1 MSKRFIRK
9 EVLEKVRTLS
19 AFDYLKN
26 YAPDLLVKN
35 GRTDYYHRNHDSLHF
50 SNGKWYWWSQGK
62 GGTSALDYL
71 IIVEG
76 YEFKDACNYLS
87 DLMNVSAPV
96 TTFYH
101 PKPSKPFELP
111 VKDKNNDLVIRYL
124 CEVRKIDKDIVDD
137 FISKGMI
144 YQSANFKNAVFVGY
158 DKDKPAYA
166 FKRSIFK
173 NFKLDHAGSN
183 KAFSFNYTNP
193 KSDVLHI
200 FEAVIDLLS
209 YMTLL
214 KMNEM
219 DYTEFSYLSLAGASD
234 KIATKSEADIP
245 IALKTYLERNPNIK
259 TIIFHL
265 DNDEV
270 GIGATSKII
279 SILNSKYQCI
289 DEHPTSY
296 KDVNEELIHK
306 KFVTIDI
313 FLIFCWLQIILTS
326 EFLQEALQKD
336 EIK

>member
-9 EVLEKVRTLS
+9 DVLEKVRTLS
-19 AFDYLKN
+19 AFDYLRN

-35 GRTDYYHRNHDSLHF
+35 GRTDYYHREHDSLHF

-71 IIVEG
+71 IVVEG
-76 YEFKDACNYLS
+76 YEFKEACNYLS
-87 DLMNVSAPV
+87 DLMNVSEPV
-96 TTFYH
+96 TTHYH
-101 PKPSKPFELP
+101 PKPVKPFELP
-111 VKDKNNDLVIRYL
+111 AKDKNNDLVIRYL
-124 CEVRKIDKDIVDD
+124 CEVRKIDKGIIDV

-144 YQSANFKNAVFVGY
+144 YQSANFKNSVFVGY

-193 KSDVLHI
+193 KSDVLHV
-200 FEAVIDLLS
+200 FEAAIDLLS

-245 IALKTYLERNPNIK
+245 IALKAYLERNPNIK
-259 TIIFHL
+259 TIVFHL

-279 SILNSKYQCI
+279 SILNLKFQCI
-289 DEHPTSY
+289 DEHPPIY

-306 KFVTIDI
+306 NSLLSTVF
-313 FLIFCWLQIILTS
+313 
-326 EFLQEALQKD
+326 
-336 EIK
+336 

>member
-19 AFDYLKN
+19 AFDYLRN

-35 GRTDYYHRNHDSLHF
+35 GRTDYYHREHDSLHF

-87 DLMNVSAPV
+87 DLMNVSEPV
-96 TTFYH
+96 TTYYH
-101 PKPSKPFELP
+101 PKPVKPFELP
-111 VKDKNNDLVIRYL
+111 IKDKNNDLVIRYL
-124 CEVRKIDKDIVDD
+124 CEVRKIDKDIVDE

-173 NFKLDHAGSN
+173 NFKLDHTGSN

-193 KSDVLHI
+193 KSDVLHV
-200 FEAVIDLLS
+200 FEAAIDLLS

-214 KMNEM
+214 KMDEK
-219 DYTEFSYLSLAGASD
+219 DYTKFDYLSLAGASD
-234 KIATKSEADIP
+234 KIAIKSEADIP
-245 IALKTYLERNPNIK
+245 IALKAYLERNPNIK
-259 TIIFHL
+259 TIVFHL

-289 DEHPTSY
+289 DEHPSIC

-306 KFVTIDI
+306 KTLLSI
-313 FLIFCWLQIILTS
+313 FF
-326 EFLQEALQKD
+326 
-336 EIK
+336 

>member
-9 EVLEKVRTLS
+9 DVLEKVRTLS
-19 AFDYLKN
+19 AFDYLRN

-35 GRTDYYHRNHDSLHF
+35 GRTDYYHRDHDSLHF

-76 YEFKDACNYLS
+76 YEFKEACNYLS
-87 DLMNVSAPV
+87 ELMNVSAPV
-96 TTFYH
+96 TTYYNTKH
-101 PKPSKPFELP
+101 IKSFELP
-111 VKDKNNDLVIRYL
+111 IKDKNNDLVIRYL
-124 CEVRKIDKDIVDD
+124 CEIRKIDKVIVED

-158 DKDKPAYA
+158 DGNKPAYA

-183 KAFSFNYTNP
+183 KAFSFNYTNTNC
-193 KSDVLHI
+193 DVLHV
-200 FEAVIDLLS
+200 FEAAIDLLS

-214 KMNEM
+214 KMKKI
-219 DYTEFSYLSLAGASD
+219 DYTELNYLSLAGASD
-234 KIATKSEADIP
+234 KIAAKSEADIP
-245 IALKTYLERNPNIK
+245 IALKAYLERNPNIK
-259 TIIFHL
+259 TIVFHL

-270 GIGATSKII
+270 GIGATAKII

-289 DEHPTSY
+289 DEHPKMH
-296 KDVNEELIHK
+296 KDVNELLLYVNK
-306 KFVTIDI
+306 TTNN
-313 FLIFCWLQIILTS
+313 L
-326 EFLQEALQKD
+326 
-336 EIK
+336 

>member
-62 GGTSALDYL
+62 GATSALDYL

-306 KFVTIDI
+306 NSLLSTF
-313 FLIFCWLQIILTS
+313 F
-326 EFLQEALQKD
+326 
-336 EIK
+336 

>member
-1 MSKRFIRK
+1 MSQRFIRK
-9 EVLEKVRTLS
+9 DVLEKVRTLS
-19 AFDYLKN
+19 AFDYLRN

-35 GRTDYYHRNHDSLHF
+35 GRTDYYHRDHDSLHF

-87 DLMNVSAPV
+87 KLMNVSAPV
-96 TTFYH
+96 TTYYH
-101 PKPSKPFELP
+101 PKPIKSFELP
-111 VKDKNNDLVIRYL
+111 IKDKNNDLVIRYL
-124 CEVRKIDKDIVDD
+124 CEVRKIDKGIVDD

-183 KAFSFNYTNP
+183 KAFSFNYTNTN
-193 KSDVLHI
+193 SNELHV
-200 FEAVIDLLS
+200 FEAAIDLLS

-214 KMNEM
+214 KMDEI
-219 DYTEFSYLSLAGASD
+219 DYTEFNYLSLAGASD
-234 KIATKSEADIP
+234 KITSKSEADIP
-245 IALKTYLERNPNIK
+245 IALKAYLERNPNIK

-270 GIGATSKII
+270 GIGATAKII
-279 SILNSKYQCI
+279 SILNSKYQYI
-289 DEHPTSY
+289 DEHPKMH
-296 KDVNEELIHK
+296 KDVNELLLYVNK
-306 KFVTIDI
+306 STNN
-313 FLIFCWLQIILTS
+313 L
-326 EFLQEALQKD
+326 
-336 EIK
+336 

>member
-9 EVLEKVRTLS
+9 DVLEKVRTLS
-19 AFDYLKN
+19 AFDYLRN

-35 GRTDYYHRNHDSLHF
+35 GRTDYYHRDHDSLHF

-76 YEFKDACNYLS
+76 YEFKEACNYLS
-87 DLMNVSAPV
+87 ELMNVSAPV
-96 TTFYH
+96 TTYYNT
-101 PKPSKPFELP
+101 KPIKSFELP
-111 VKDKNNDLVIRYL
+111 IKDKNNGLVIRYL
-124 CEVRKIDKDIVDD
+124 CEIRKIDKVIVED

-158 DKDKPAYA
+158 DGNKPAYA

-183 KAFSFNYTNP
+183 KAFSFNYTNTNC
-193 KSDVLHI
+193 DVLHV
-200 FEAVIDLLS
+200 FEAAIDLLS

-214 KMNEM
+214 KMKKI
-219 DYTEFSYLSLAGASD
+219 DYTELNYLSLAGASD
-234 KIATKSEADIP
+234 KIAAKSEADIP
-245 IALKTYLERNPNIK
+245 IALKAYLERNPNIK
-259 TIIFHL
+259 TIVFHL

-270 GIGATSKII
+270 GIGATAKII

-289 DEHPTSY
+289 DEHPKMH
-296 KDVNEELIHK
+296 KDVNELLLYVNK
-306 KFVTIDI
+306 STNN
-313 FLIFCWLQIILTS
+313 L
-326 EFLQEALQKD
+326 
-336 EIK
+336 

>member
-1 MSKRFIRK
+1 MSQRFIRK
-9 EVLEKVRTLS
+9 DVLEKVRTLS
-19 AFDYLKN
+19 AFDYLRN

-35 GRTDYYHRNHDSLHF
+35 GRTDYIHRDHDSLHF

-87 DLMNVSAPV
+87 ELMNVSAPV
-96 TTFYH
+96 TTYYH
-101 PKPSKPFELP
+101 PKPIKSFELP
-111 VKDKNNDLVIRYL
+111 IKDKNNDLVIRYL
-124 CEVRKIDKDIVDD
+124 CEVRKIDKGIVDD
-137 FISKGMI
+137 FISKGLI

-183 KAFSFNYTNP
+183 KAFSFNYTN
-193 KSDVLHI
+193 KNSNELHV
-200 FEAVIDLLS
+200 FEAAIDLLS

-214 KMNEM
+214 KMDEI
-219 DYTEFSYLSLAGASD
+219 DYTEFNYLSLAGASD
-234 KIATKSEADIP
+234 KIASKSEADIP
-245 IALKTYLERNPNIK
+245 IALKAYLERNPNIK
-259 TIIFHL
+259 TLIFHL

-289 DEHPTSY
+289 DEHPKMH
-296 KDVNEELIHK
+296 KDINELLLCVNK
-306 KFVTIDI
+306 
-313 FLIFCWLQIILTS
+313 
-326 EFLQEALQKD
+326 
-336 EIK
+336 

>member
-1 MSKRFIRK
+1 MSQRFIRK
-9 EVLEKVRTLS
+9 DVLEKVRMLS

-35 GRTDYYHRNHDSLHF
+35 GRTDYYHRDHDSLHF

-96 TTFYH
+96 TTYYH
-101 PKPSKPFELP
+101 PKPTKPFELP
-111 VKDKNNDLVIRYL
+111 VKDKNNDLVIHYL
-124 CEVRKIDKDIVDD
+124 CEVRKIDKGIVED

-144 YQSANFKNAVFVGY
+144 YQSVNFKNAVFVGY
-158 DKDKPAYA
+158 DGNKPAYA

-173 NFKLDHAGSN
+173 NFKLDHTGSN
-183 KAFSFNYTNP
+183 KAFSFNYTNAN
-193 KSDVLHI
+193 SSELHV

-214 KMNEM
+214 KMNEI
-219 DYTEFSYLSLAGASD
+219 DYTEFNYLSLAGASD
-234 KIATKSEADIP
+234 KIVAKSEADIP
-245 IALKTYLERNPNIK
+245 IALKAYLERNPNIK

-279 SILNSKYQCI
+279 SIMNSRYQYI
-289 DEHPTSY
+289 DEHPISY
-296 KDVNEELIHK
+296 KDINEELIHK
-306 KFVTIDI
+306 NLLLSTVF
-313 FLIFCWLQIILTS
+313 
-326 EFLQEALQKD
+326 
-336 EIK
+336 

>member
-9 EVLEKVRTLS
+9 DVLEKVRTLS
-19 AFDYLKN
+19 AFDYLRN

-35 GRTDYYHRNHDSLHF
+35 GRTDYYHRDHDSLHF

-87 DLMNVSAPV
+87 DLMNVSEPV
-96 TTFYH
+96 TTYYH
-101 PKPSKPFELP
+101 PKPIKPFELP

-124 CEVRKIDKDIVDD
+124 CEIRKIDKDIVDD

-166 FKRSIFK
+166 FKRSLFK

-306 KFVTIDI
+306 NSLLSTF
-313 FLIFCWLQIILTS
+313 F
-326 EFLQEALQKD
+326 
-336 EIK
+336 

>member
-87 DLMNVSAPV
+87 DLMNVSEPV
-96 TTFYH
+96 TTYYH
-101 PKPSKPFELP
+101 PKPVKPFELP
-111 VKDKNNDLVIRYL
+111 IKDKNNDLVIRYL

-137 FISKGMI
+137 FIFKGMI
-144 YQSANFKNAVFVGY
+144 YQSANFKNAIFVGY

-193 KSDVLHI
+193 KSDVLHV
-200 FEAVIDLLS
+200 FEAAIDLF
-209 YMTLL
+209 
-214 KMNEM
+214 
-219 DYTEFSYLSLAGASD
+219 D
-234 KIATKSEADIP
+234 
-245 IALKTYLERNPNIK
+245 
-259 TIIFHL
+259 
-265 DNDEV
+265 V
-270 GIGATSKII
+270 
-279 SILNSKYQCI
+279 SI
-289 DEHPTSY
+289 
-296 KDVNEELIHK
+296 
-306 KFVTIDI
+306 
-313 FLIFCWLQIILTS
+313 
-326 EFLQEALQKD
+326 
-336 EIK
+336 